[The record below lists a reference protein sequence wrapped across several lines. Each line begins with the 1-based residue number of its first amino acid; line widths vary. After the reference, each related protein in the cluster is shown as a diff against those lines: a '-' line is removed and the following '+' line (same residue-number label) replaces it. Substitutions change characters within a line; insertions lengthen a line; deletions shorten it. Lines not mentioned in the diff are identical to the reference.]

1 MHDDFLRV
9 TLYNESV
16 IYVCFHTKKISR
28 TLRLEDTTFLQ
39 TLHYIKIKPTTDG
52 TLHVVRYI
60 LVSFRTTSKS

>member
-16 IYVCFHTKKISR
+16 IYVCVHTKKISR

-39 TLHYIKIKPTTDG
+39 TLHYIKITTTDG